1 MSFLIGVLVGLIVGM
16 TGMYAYLDHKFQ
28 KTVEGVIREFNERIS
43 DAFDE

>member
-1 MSFLIGVLVGLIVGM
+1 MPFAIGLIVGLIVGM

-28 KTVEGVIREFNERIS
+28 KTIEGVIHEFNERIS

>member
-1 MSFLIGVLVGLIVGM
+1 MSFLIGVLVGLVVGM

-28 KTVEGVIREFNERIS
+28 KTIEGVIREFNERIS

>member
-1 MSFLIGVLVGLIVGM
+1 MPFLIGVLVGM

-28 KTVEGVIREFNERIS
+28 KTIEGVIREFNERIS

>member
-28 KTVEGVIREFNERIS
+28 ETIEEVIREFNERIS

>member
-28 KTVEGVIREFNERIS
+28 KTIEVIIREFNERIS

>member
-28 KTVEGVIREFNERIS
+28 KTIEGVIRELNERIS

>member
-16 TGMYAYLDHKFQ
+16 AGMYAYLNYKFQ
-28 KTVEGVIREFNERIS
+28 KTIEGVIHEFNERIS

>member
-1 MSFLIGVLVGLIVGM
+1 MSFLTGVFVGLIAGM

-28 KTVEGVIREFNERIS
+28 KTIEGVIREFNERIS

>member
-1 MSFLIGVLVGLIVGM
+1 MSFLIGMFVGLIVGM

-28 KTVEGVIREFNERIS
+28 RTIEGVIREFNKRIS

>member
-28 KTVEGVIREFNERIS
+28 KAIEGVIREFNERIS

>member
-1 MSFLIGVLVGLIVGM
+1 MSFLIGAFVGLIVGM

-28 KTVEGVIREFNERIS
+28 KTIEGAIREFNERIS

>member
-1 MSFLIGVLVGLIVGM
+1 MSFLIGMFVGLTVGM

-28 KTVEGVIREFNERIS
+28 KTIEGVIREFNERIS

>member
-1 MSFLIGVLVGLIVGM
+1 MLFATGLIVGLIVGM

-28 KTVEGVIREFNERIS
+28 KTIEEVIHEFNERIS

>member
-28 KTVEGVIREFNERIS
+28 KTIEGVIREFNERIL

>member
-1 MSFLIGVLVGLIVGM
+1 MSFLIGVVVGLIVGM

-28 KTVEGVIREFNERIS
+28 RAIEGVIHEFNERIS

>member
-1 MSFLIGVLVGLIVGM
+1 MSFLIGMLVGLIVGM

-28 KTVEGVIREFNERIS
+28 KTIEGVIREFNERIS